1 MFSFWFSSD
10 LEFKRLIAI
19 LFLNA
24 ATNVLIMWNSEM
36 SNLKVILCFHEVIFS
51 VALQH
56 WFTLIILM
64 RFLFRIG
71 KTILGKAVYGEAK
84 LIKVIILILGKILK
98 NCSSGKSHSKKQVC
112 TLVVVVVVGGVGGG
126 GGGYLSV
133 QVVAMGEWHE

>member
-1 MFSFWFSSD
+1 
-10 LEFKRLIAI
+10 
-19 LFLNA
+19 
-24 ATNVLIMWNSEM
+24 M
-36 SNLKVILCFHEVIFS
+36 SNLKAILCFHEVIFS

-112 TLVVVVVVGGVGGG
+112 TLVVVVVLGGG
-126 GGGYLSV
+126 GFTCPCRL
-133 QVVAMGEWHE
+133 